1 MPRQSNS
8 SARRWTVARRRFV
21 LLDRDGTIIVERNYL
36 SAPEQVELL
45 PGAAEGMRLLQ
56 RLGLGLVMVS
66 NQSAIGRGLFDEARL
81 ETIHR
86 RLRELLKAEGVVL
99 DAIYVCPHRPD
110 AGCPCRKPET
120 GLVQQA
126 AREYDFNPAQSF
138 VVGDKEC
145 DIELGRRIGAVTI
158 LVQTGYGAEVAER
171 NAAKPDYVENDLR
184 AAAVRI
190 EHLLNGKER
199 TG

>member
-1 MPRQSNS
+1 M
-8 SARRWTVARRRFV
+8 ARRRFV